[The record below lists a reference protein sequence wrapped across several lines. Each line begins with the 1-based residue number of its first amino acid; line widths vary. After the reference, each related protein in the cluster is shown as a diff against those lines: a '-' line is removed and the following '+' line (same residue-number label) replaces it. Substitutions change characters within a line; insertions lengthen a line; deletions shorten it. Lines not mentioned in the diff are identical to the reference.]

1 MMMRERKKIVE
12 KRRVSFDTTNHNR
25 TGQKCY
31 IFCLGLPVV
40 ASVKGLAQFYQV
52 KSRRRSN
59 SAPPKNV
66 TWPKKNHY
74 HSYGAIFYIYVF
86 KFIFLPYLW
95 QLKCLFYQHPSYV
108 LSYCWLCFGLEE
120 KKEKKIFT
128 SWLIVNR
135 HFERFSSKKDKKEKK
150 NDFLK
155 SKIDFW
161 IAGDR
166 ATQDLTSSPLPL
178 PWYIYKSFTEYS
190 LILFIRWS
198 PSADPLKM
206 HSPFS
211 SLSLRLSL
219 CAQGHGWWTLHRTKA
234 TIRYMAQS
242 VKKI

>member
-1 MMMRERKKIVE
+1 MMMMRERKKIVE

-120 KKEKKIFT
+120 KKEKKKKIFT

-135 HFERFSSKKDKKEKK
+135 HFELFSSKKEKKDKK
-150 NDFLK
+150 NVFLK

-178 PWYIYKSFTEYS
+178 PWYI
-190 LILFIRWS
+190 
-198 PSADPLKM
+198 
-206 HSPFS
+206 
-211 SLSLRLSL
+211 
-219 CAQGHGWWTLHRTKA
+219 
-234 TIRYMAQS
+234 
-242 VKKI
+242 

>member
-1 MMMRERKKIVE
+1 MLLPKTSPDRKKITITVM
-12 KRRVSFDTTNHNR
+12 VPF
-25 TGQKCY
+25 
-31 IFCLGLPVV
+31 
-40 ASVKGLAQFYQV
+40 
-52 KSRRRSN
+52 
-59 SAPPKNV
+59 
-66 TWPKKNHY
+66 
-74 HSYGAIFYIYVF
+74 FYIYVF

-135 HFERFSSKKDKKEKK
+135 HFERFSSKKEKKEKK

-211 SLSLRLSL
+211 SLSPSLSL
-219 CAQGHGWWTLHRTKA
+219 RTR
-234 TIRYMAQS
+234 TWVMNS
-242 VKKI
+242 TPH

>member
-1 MMMRERKKIVE
+1 MMMMRERKKKIVE

-120 KKEKKIFT
+120 KKEKKN
-128 SWLIVNR
+128 LY
-135 HFERFSSKKDKKEKK
+135 K
-150 NDFLK
+150 
-155 SKIDFW
+155 
-161 IAGDR
+161 
-166 ATQDLTSSPLPL
+166 LTNS
-178 PWYIYKSFTEYS
+178 E
-190 LILFIRWS
+190 
-198 PSADPLKM
+198 
-206 HSPFS
+206 SPF
-211 SLSLRLSL
+211 
-219 CAQGHGWWTLHRTKA
+219 RTIFLEK
-234 TIRYMAQS
+234 R
-242 VKKI
+242 KKG